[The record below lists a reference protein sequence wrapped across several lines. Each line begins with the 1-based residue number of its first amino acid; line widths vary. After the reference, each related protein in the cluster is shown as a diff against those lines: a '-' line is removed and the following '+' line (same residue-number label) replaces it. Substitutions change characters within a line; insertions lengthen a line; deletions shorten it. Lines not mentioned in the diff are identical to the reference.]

1 MDNKIKYEEKLINYQ
16 QIIDNERNNVK
27 NSDNIISRLKSELEY
42 VKEKNIIESK
52 IIKEEIFIL
61 KKKITELNEKLN
73 NVDNTDSED
82 NNENIQENKNYYKNN
97 DINNNKTKKININI
111 NDKKDININTNKF
124 KNYFQIGIEDDI
136 NYNKKEKTMNE
147 NQNNNIKN

>member
-97 DINNNKTKKININI
+97 DITFVIGAQY
-111 NDKKDININTNKF
+111 DI
-124 KNYFQIGIEDDI
+124 
-136 NYNKKEKTMNE
+136 
-147 NQNNNIKN
+147 